1 MNQIDQ
7 QLQQATMHLQ
17 RKQLV
22 QAEAVCRAVLANQPA
37 NADAMHLF
45 GLVRKQAGDL
55 GAAER
60 LMRSSLAL
68 APKRADIHANLG
80 NVLHAQRRAQDACD
94 AYRAALAL
102 DNRHALARLG
112 LARAHLDLGEFAQAQ
127 AACRTLLQQR
137 PQDAQAWSTLAS
149 ALRRAGNLSE
159 AESAYRR
166 ALELMPNY
174 ALAHHNLGA
183 MLGEADRAEEALEAL
198 DRAQSLG
205 LATWETALNRGNA
218 LLKLYRLQEAEQ
230 AYLAAVKLQ
239 PRSIEAQRN
248 LARLRFMAGEPN
260 FDRSV
265 EQALS
270 EHGGD
275 IGLHMLRAELARDA
289 GNLVQA
295 EAALRSALQMAGESP
310 PVRCALSGVLLQLG
324 RLDEA
329 EQEALRA
336 AASQQHPAIIENL
349 ISVLLMRGRA
359 QEALEWI
366 ARFRR
371 EAPLE
376 QRWIAYQATAARML
390 QRDDYTE
397 LYDFDRFVRTYTVE
411 PPSGWR
417 TIEEFNAELEQV
429 LNARHRFTRHPLD
442 QSLRQG
448 SQTAR
453 SLLADADPLIKAIL
467 KQFDAPLADYAA
479 SIGNDAQHPLSARNA
494 GRPVIDKCWSVQLR
508 AEGFHVNHIHPQG
521 WISSAYYV
529 AVPDETQDE
538 AAASGWI
545 KFGEPKLPIAGC
557 TPERQIQPVSG
568 KLVLFPS
575 YMWHGTTPIHGAT
588 PRTTIAFDA
597 LPGLTARR
605 SDEVTG

>member
-1 MNQIDQ
+1 MSQIDQ
-7 QLQQATMHLQ
+7 QLQQAAMHLQ
-17 RKQLV
+17 SKRLA
-22 QAEAVCRAVLANQPA
+22 QAEAACRAVLASDPA
-37 NADAMHLF
+37 QADALHLL
-45 GLVRKQAGDL
+45 GLVHKQSGDL
-55 GAAER
+55 SGAEL
-60 LMRSSLAL
+60 LMRSSLER
-68 APKRADIHANLG
+68 APQRADFHANLG
-80 NVLHAQRRAQDACD
+80 NVLHAQRRAHEACD
-94 AYRAALAL
+94 AYQSALAI
-102 DNRHALARLG
+102 DSHHALARLG
-112 LARAHLDLGEFAQAQ
+112 LARAFVDLGEFAQAQ

-137 PQDAQAWSTLAS
+137 PNDAQAWSTLAS

-166 ALELMPNY
+166 ALELVPNY
-174 ALAHHNLGA
+174 AMAHHNLGA
-183 MLGEADRAEEALEAL
+183 MLAEADRAEEAIEAL
-198 DRAQSLG
+198 DRAQALG
-205 LATWETALNRGNA
+205 VATWEAALNRGNA

-230 AYLAAVKLQ
+230 AYLTAVKLQ

-265 EQALS
+265 EQALR
-270 EHGGD
+270 EHGSD
-275 IGLHMLRAELARDA
+275 IGLHMLQAELARDA
-289 GNLVQA
+289 GNLSQA
-295 EAALRSALQMAGESP
+295 ESALRRALQEVGDSA

-324 RLDEA
+324 RLEEA
-329 EQEALRA
+329 EQEARRA
-336 AASQQHPAIIENL
+336 AASQQHSAIIENL
-349 ISVLLMRGRA
+349 IAVLLMRGRA

-390 QRDDYTE
+390 QDERYAA
-397 LYDFDRFVRTYTVE
+397 LYDFDRFVRPYNIE

-417 TIEEFNAELEQV
+417 TIEEFNAELEHV
-429 LNARHRFTRHPLD
+429 LNARHRFARHPLD
-442 QSLRQG
+442 QSLRHG

-453 SLLADADPLIKAIL
+453 SLLAETDPLIKAIL
-467 KQFDAPLADYAA
+467 KQFEAPLADYAA
-479 SIGNDAQHPLSARNA
+479 SIGHDPTHPLTARNLA
-494 GRPVIDKCWSVQLR
+494 RPVIDKCWSVQLR

-529 AVPDETQDE
+529 AVPDETQDL

-545 KFGEPKLPIAGC
+545 KFGEPKLPIPGC
-557 TPERQIQPVSG
+557 TPERQIQPQSG

-597 LPGLTARR
+597 VPGT
-605 SDEVTG
+605 